1 MPLDIVHPYTGNK
14 SPRPVYAPGFTE
26 LRRFIPWGPEKK
38 KKEKE
43 RETLAGNGKYLM
55 PAASGG

>member
-1 MPLDIVHPYTGNK
+1 MVHSYSGNK

-38 KKEKE
+38 IEVENE
-43 RETLAGNGKYLM
+43 RETLAGNGK
-55 PAASGG
+55 